1 MKNNATI
8 SNDLITYLNKKKIVT
23 MDEVKALLNTNV
35 RMTVY
40 RKLSQLNYISS
51 CSHSGRYYS
60 LKRIA
65 RFNQNGIWN
74 YKSVIFSKY
83 GTIKKT
89 IEYLIE
95 NSSKGYTAS
104 ELNHVV
110 NVKVDD
116 ALLELLKLKVIL
128 RKKVSGVYVY
138 YSTSSNLSKQQE
150 LKRKNRIQCMHS
162 AKMEPEFLTNEL
174 KAALI
179 IFYSTLNEK
188 QRRLY
193 AGLESLKLGH
203 GGDKFIAELL
213 DIDQKT
219 VARGKRELLSEE
231 VDVDTIRKSG
241 GGRKKIKKKS
251 IT

>member
-1 MKNNATI
+1 MKNKSQKSI
-8 SNDLITYLNKKKIVT
+8 SLLTYLKEKKIVT
-23 MDEVKALLNTNV
+23 IDEVKLFLNMQA
-35 RMTVY
+35 RMTVF

-51 CSHSGRYYS
+51 CSHRGRYYS

-65 RFNQNGIWN
+65 HFNQNGIWN

-128 RKKVSGVYVY
+128 RKKLSGVYVY
-138 YSTSSNLSKQQE
+138 YSSQIN
-150 LKRKNRIQCMHS
+150 
-162 AKMEPEFLTNEL
+162 
-174 KAALI
+174 
-179 IFYSTLNEK
+179 
-188 QRRLY
+188 
-193 AGLESLKLGH
+193 
-203 GGDKFIAELL
+203 
-213 DIDQKT
+213 
-219 VARGKRELLSEE
+219 
-231 VDVDTIRKSG
+231 
-241 GGRKKIKKKS
+241 
-251 IT
+251 